1 MLNRT
6 SFAFALLAVASTCC
20 SASADEW
27 LTDFEKAR
35 QLARERNVPI
45 LVHFWGTWCPPC
57 KMMEKNV
64 LHTDPVRQAVS
75 KDVVGVLIDVDKNGA
90 LVERFDVQKFPT
102 DIFVEPDTGK
112 HIIKSEGAKTQKE
125 YVDSIARASARYNAT
140 LAART
145 PKTPAP
151 APVPDATIQPVVTSP
166 AIAAHVEPM
175 LLGYCPVTL
184 SNSRKWEKGVPQ
196 FAGTFRGQTYFMST
210 EEALRDFQLNPQRY
224 APQFLGCDPVVV
236 AKNDRAVP
244 GSTRYAAF
252 YDDDLY
258 LFSNDDNRKQ
268 FKSDPDKYIR
278 EKVVLDLDQIETVTK

>member
-1 MLNRT
+1 MLKRT
-6 SFAFALLAVASTCC
+6 SFAFALIAAASACC
-20 SASADEW
+20 SAQADEW
-27 LTDFEKAR
+27 LTNFDKAR
-35 QLARERNVPI
+35 ELAREKNVPI

-64 LHTDPVRQAVS
+64 LHTEPVRQSVS
-75 KDVVGVLIDVDKNGA
+75 TDVVGVLIDVDKNGA

-125 YVDSIARASARYNAT
+125 YLDAIARASARYTAT
-140 LAART
+140 LAQRA
-145 PKTPAP
+145 KTQAP
-151 APVPDATIQPVVTSP
+151 IADAIIKPIPTSP
-166 AIAAHVEPM
+166 AIVSPIGEPM

-184 SNSRKWEKGVPQ
+184 SSSRKWEKGVPQ
-196 FAGTFRGQTYFMST
+196 FAGTFRGQTYYMAT
-210 EEALRDFQLNPQRY
+210 EEALRDFNLNPQRY
-224 APQFLGCDPVVV
+224 APQFLGCDPVLV
-236 AKNDRAVP
+236 AKNDRAVL

-258 LFSNDDNRKQ
+258 LFSTDQNRKQ
-268 FKSDPDKYIR
+268 FKSEPDKYIR